1 MTPFIAGPGNPMS
14 LTTIASVQ
22 DLGYVV
28 DLSQADPYTLF
39 STTNL
44 RALTQGG
51 VFLGNDIA
59 RGPTV
64 LFLPGGGH
72 RIEIIE

>member
-14 LTTIASVQ
+14 RTTIASVQ

-28 DLSQADPYTLF
+28 DLNQADPYSLF

-44 RALTQGG
+44 RALTQGS
-51 VFLGNDIA
+51 VYLGNDIA
-59 RGPTV
+59 RGPRI
-64 LFLPGGGH
+64 LFLPGGGY
-72 RIEIIE
+72 RVEIVR